1 MRLGVPR
8 GLFYYDY
15 IEFIKL
21 LFDSTEIKLVWGE
34 ENNDD
39 TLLAGSRFVV
49 DEACFPIKLFAGQV
63 ASLLEKCDA
72 VLIPRLMKDFS
83 GRWLCPKLLGLPE
96 ILWELPDHNKLFITE
111 PLYFDDSKKLKK
123 SLWELCGKTGMNR
136 KKFNMN
142 FSKAYMYQKNLMS
155 GAVHQHIEAAWEF
168 TPLPPAEGEIILPNT
183 FSILLA
189 GHCYNVYDNYANGE
203 IMKKLDALGIETV
216 TERCAGHRE
225 REKAVADLNLIKT
238 PFWESMVRILG
249 SAMHLKNQID
259 GIIYLSS
266 FSCGPDAFIIELLKE
281 HIKEIPVMILK
292 LDEHKGEAGY
302 ETRLEAFADL
312 LKYRRMV

>member
-15 IEFIKL
+15 KKFITL
-21 LFDSTEIKLVWGE
+21 LFEDTETELVWGE
-34 ENNDD
+34 ENSDD
-39 TLLAGSRFVV
+39 ILSAGSRFVV
-49 DEACFPIKLFAGQV
+49 DEACFPTKLFAGQA

-83 GRWLCPKLLGLPE
+83 GRWLCPKLLGIPE
-96 ILWELPDHNKLFITE
+96 MLWELPCQDKLFITD
-111 PLYFDDSKKLKK
+111 PLYFDDSRRLKK
-123 SLWELCGKTGMNR
+123 SLWELCRKTGMDR
-136 KKFNMN
+136 KKFSMN
-142 FSKAYMYQKNLMS
+142 FSKAYKYQNDMIS
-155 GAVHQHIEAAWEF
+155 GVVHQHVEAAWEF
-168 TPLPPAEGEIILPNT
+168 APAPPAEGEIILPNT
-183 FSILLA
+183 FRILLA
-189 GHCYNVYDNYANGE
+189 GHCYNVYDKYANGE
-203 IMKKLDALGIETV
+203 IMKKLDALGIGTV
-216 TERCAGHRE
+216 TERDAGHKE
-225 REKAVADLNLIKT
+225 REKSVAELSLIKT

-249 SAMHLKNQID
+249 TAMCLKNQID

-281 HIKEIPVMILK
+281 HIKEIPVMVLK

-312 LKYRRMV
+312 LEHRRSV